1 VSSGEEVR
9 SRSHEDPPV
18 LRGVELRDND
28 CTTSCCACWS
38 PDAIPD
44 ACQPDEEMEGGGDD
58 ETRRRIDSRGRKGKG
73 RIREV
78 RLAKY

>member
-1 VSSGEEVR
+1 MSSGEEVR
-9 SRSHEDPPV
+9 SRSHNDPSL

-44 ACQPDEEMEGGGDD
+44 ACEPDEEMEGDD
-58 ETRRRIDSRGRKGKG
+58 ETSQAKDRFEGEERKGEDSG
-73 RIREV
+73 R
-78 RLAKY
+78 